1 MNSVRLA
8 PGVALVTVPGRGLAV
23 RTPGGEFLKVATG
36 EVRETD
42 LRRRLHAP
50 DGTPDGP
57 AAASADGDGPSG
69 GTDRALDALVAAFE
83 GAGYAT
89 REPLGTGMLTGYQVL
104 LLGDPVL
111 VDPLMRCA
119 RDEGA
124 EVGTIT
130 PDRLPRTARRSGGSG
145 RTVVVWC
152 LDGPVPPGLWDEADR
167 LPGHSVAW
175 LRCHREGDTAWLEP
189 LAATTDDVTSAHV
202 RLRRLAATAAHHELG
217 AYWASL
223 SAEGPGSG
231 HSTASAALTAGL
243 LMEDL
248 VAWASGDR
256 SARRRLRRVRVRG
269 LTVSRHPVLPVPEV
283 APYPASALPV
293 PTDPASAEP
302 PRNAA
307 APAMPTAPESGTSG
321 SVPPE
326 SGTARSFPP
335 ESGTAVLPLR
345 ESGTPAPASAASESD
360 RPAPASIAPESD
372 RPVPAVP
379 APAPA
384 STTPT
389 SASTVTGPPRSRTAV
404 PPPRTAGRAPR

>member
-23 RTPGGEFLKVATG
+23 RTPDGEFLRVATG

-57 AAASADGDGPSG
+57 LAASADGDGPSG
-69 GTDRALDALVAAFE
+69 GTDPALDALVDAFE
-83 GAGYAT
+83 NAGYAT
-89 REPLGTGMLTGYQVL
+89 SEPLGAGVLTGYQVL

-167 LPGHSVAW
+167 LPGRSVAW

-217 AYWASL
+217 AYWATL

-256 SARRRLRRVRVRG
+256 SARRRLRRVRIRG

-283 APYPASALPV
+283 APYPTSGPASAPPV

-302 PRNAA
+302 PRNAS
-307 APAMPTAPESGTSG
+307 APAMPTAPESGPITPESGTPG

-326 SGTARSFPP
+326 SGTA
-335 ESGTAVLPLR
+335 VLPAR
-345 ESGTPAPASAASESD
+345 ESGTPPPASAASESD

-379 APAPA
+379 APA

-389 SASTVTGPPRSRTAV
+389 PASTVTGPPRSRAAV